1 MSSSYVM
8 LYADLSS
15 LSSEELDAFMATAAE
30 IGVDVDQIYPRMGA
44 DPEAIV
50 LMSTTLAALL
60 NKLLDNCGEKAAKKL
75 WELLQQLLRR
85 SSGNRAIEDS
95 HKRIS
100 FIFDKRAEQDGALAA
115 EAMVAIGDAV
125 SAIPDGTTLFWNP
138 HTLQW
143 EASPGK

>member
-1 MSSSYVM
+1 VSANYVM

-15 LSSEELDAFMATAAE
+15 LSPDELDAFVATAAE
-30 IGVDVDQIYPRMGA
+30 VGVDVDQIYPRMGA

-60 NKLLDNCGEKAAKKL
+60 SKLLDSCGEKAGKKL

-85 SSGNRAIEDS
+85 SNSNRAIEDS
-95 HKRIS
+95 GKRIS

-125 SAIPDGTTLFWNP
+125 NAIPDGTTLFWNP
-138 HTLQW
+138 ETLQW
-143 EASPGK
+143 EAPRGK